1 MSQSVTINVKAPAPP
16 TDTPVPPPS
25 LVGSWTLTSLNGN
38 QVVPGTQITA
48 NFNNGQLSGS
58 GGCNTYNTTYSTNGN
73 RISINPPVATQ
84 QLCEDPVMQQENAY
98 FQALTSAASYQMS
111 GPTLSFYNGG
121 NQLILQFSGAR

>member
-1 MSQSVTINVKAPAPP
+1 M
-16 TDTPVPPPS
+16 PPPA

-58 GGCNTYNTTYSTNGN
+58 GGCNTYNTTYSINGN
-73 RISINPPVATQ
+73 TISINPPVATQ
-84 QLCEDPVMQQENAY
+84 QLCEDPVMQQESVY

-121 NQLILQFSGAR
+121 NQLILQYSGVR